1 MKQRI
6 LPFLFAAVVALSP
19 AALSASPKD
28 KAAKA
33 AAAAAAAARVEI
45 VFQDPEKFTDVK
57 DSQMGTDKGRDGILE
72 ELKTYLT
79 EQIVAVMPADSTVNL
94 TFTEIDL
101 AGDYEPWR
109 HHSAH
114 DVRIVKDIYPP
125 RFDFSYKLVAA
136 DGTVLAAGTEKL
148 RDMSFMTRLVINRS
162 DSLHY
167 EKDMLRD
174 WIRTNLR
181 GPKK

>member
-19 AALSASPKD
+19 AALSASSKD
-28 KAAKA
+28 KAAK
-33 AAAAAAAARVEI
+33 AAAAAARVEI
-45 VFQDPEKFTDVK
+45 VFQDPDKFTDVK
-57 DSQMGTDKGRDGILE
+57 DSQMGSEKGRDAILD

-79 EQIVAVMPADSTVNL
+79 EQIVSVIPADAKVNL

-101 AGDYEPWR
+101 AGDFEPWR

-136 DGTVLAAGTEKL
+136 DGKVLAEGSEKL

-174 WIRTNLR
+174 WVRTNLR
-181 GPKK
+181 GPRK